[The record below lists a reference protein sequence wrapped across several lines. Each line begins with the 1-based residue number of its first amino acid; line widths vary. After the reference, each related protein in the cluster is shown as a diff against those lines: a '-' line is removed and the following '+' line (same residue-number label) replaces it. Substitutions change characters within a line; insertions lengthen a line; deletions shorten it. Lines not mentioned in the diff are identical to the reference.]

1 MTFTRKISHQV
12 MSAIGKKNSKEAESS
27 HQNSQDADDDDV
39 DEVAKRKTS
48 QGDRKTIDTMVE
60 MSTVF
65 LQLHKKE
72 PNVSPSPGTPGKS
85 QTLPIQRSPRLAQK
99 SPRPTLQRK
108 AVSTVVAP
116 TFVLGSSDGQF
127 HDGSK
132 DDMSLGNSR
141 SRSLDSMPTFNLSQN
156 VKNVNPLESKWKPEI
171 KNALSSSLTCV
182 TENPESDQDAAE
194 NSKTDSSPQSTSV
207 LNDLSLPNSNSTFED
222 EKDSA
227 SLQNETNNDLNDVD
241 SRDKRSESTSSAELA
256 QSPDVEEPVD
266 LSRHFKTIS
275 LGEDSPRFHSPKRTP
290 PVPTTIS
297 QSSIFDSPRTAA
309 PRRIPPVPNGNSTF
323 PRRANDEFDP
333 DENHRNPQPQSI
345 DRKIIRQPSFEIETA
360 VELNEEIQFWPSS
373 SEESEPEL
381 AQLSFNKVVLH
392 RKTSKSPAIVV
403 DETEEFSNGEEEGGE
418 ETDEH
423 PNEDEVHDL
432 NDSINSTESL
442 EMQIRVPPIEDDE
455 ATDIYCAFEDCEID
469 NEMHLFKGDYVKVL
483 ERASTGWWLIRN
495 EEGLKGWAPSN
506 FLCPAP
512 QVKGNTECPVST
524 DGGPCATDKECR
536 PQMSCRIIEDY
547 KGDPYS
553 EELDLRKGEF
563 AHVLHKSESGWWC
576 IQDEDGEIGWAPS
589 NYLEVFEDE
598 DDHEYIIR
606 VGK

>member
-1 MTFTRKISHQV
+1 MTLPRKISQQV
-12 MSAIGKKNSKEAESS
+12 MSAFGKKNSKGSTSS
-27 HQNSQDADDDDV
+27 HQNSQDADDGDV
-39 DEVAKRKTS
+39 DGVAKRKTS
-48 QGDRKTIDTMVE
+48 QDDHKTIDTMVE

-72 PNVSPSPGTPGKS
+72 PKVSPSPGTPGKS
-85 QTLPIQRSPRLAQK
+85 QTLPVQRSPRLEQK
-99 SPRPTLQRK
+99 SPKPTLQRK
-108 AVSTVVAP
+108 AVSSVVAP
-116 TFVLGSSDGQF
+116 TFVLGSLDGQLE
-127 HDGSK
+127 DGSK
-132 DDMSLGNSR
+132 DDMSLGNGR
-141 SRSLDSMPTFNLSQN
+141 SRSLDSMPTFSLNQ
-156 VKNVNPLESKWKPEI
+156 NVNPPESKWKPEI
-171 KNALSSSLTCV
+171 KNAFSPSLACV
-182 TENPESDQDAAE
+182 TESPKPDQGAAE

-207 LNDLSLPNSNSTFED
+207 ANDLSLPNSNLTLVD
-222 EKDSA
+222 ENDS
-227 SLQNETNNDLNDVD
+227 SDLQNETNNDLNDVD
-241 SRDKRSESTSSAELA
+241 SRDKRSESTSSTKLA

-275 LGEDSPRFHSPKRTP
+275 LGGDSPRFHSPKRTP
-290 PVPTTIS
+290 PVPSTIS
-297 QSSIFDSPRTAA
+297 QNSIFDSPRTAA

-323 PRRANDEFDP
+323 PRGANTEFDP
-333 DENHRNPQPQSI
+333 DENHRNPQSI
-345 DRKIIRQPSFEIETA
+345 DRKIIRQQSFEKETA

-373 SEESEPEL
+373 SDESEPEL
-381 AQLSFNKVVLH
+381 AQLSFNQVVLH

-403 DETEEFSNGEEEGGE
+403 DETEKISNGEEEGGEE

-423 PNEDEVHDL
+423 PNEDEDHDL
-432 NDSINSTESL
+432 NDSVNSTESL
-442 EMQIRVPPIEDDE
+442 EIQIKVPPIKDDE
-455 ATDIYCAFEDCEID
+455 STDIYCAFEDCEID
-469 NEMHLFKGDYVKVL
+469 DEMHLSKGEYVKVL
-483 ERASTGWWLIRN
+483 ERASTGWWLVRN

-512 QVKGNTECPVST
+512 QVTGNTECLVST
-524 DGGPCATDKECR
+524 DGGPCATEEECK

-547 KGDPYS
+547 KGDPYN

-598 DDHEYIIR
+598 DDHEYIIH